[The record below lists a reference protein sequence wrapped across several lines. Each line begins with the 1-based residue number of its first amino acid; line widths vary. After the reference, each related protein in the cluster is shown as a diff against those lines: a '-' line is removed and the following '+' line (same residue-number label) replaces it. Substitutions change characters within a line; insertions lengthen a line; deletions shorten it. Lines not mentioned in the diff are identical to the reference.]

1 MAIERAPIP
10 ARTVNAIQRALH
22 QWYLDNRRD
31 LPWRRTQD
39 PFAIWVSEVMLQ
51 QTQVKTALPYYER
64 FMEAFPTVQRLA
76 DATMQAVLKAWE
88 GLGYYSRARNLHRAA
103 TIVASQMDGRLP
115 RDWPTFKR
123 LPGVGDYIAAAVL
136 SIAFGRP
143 YAVADGNVKRVLAR
157 LFLIDVPVNQAA
169 GHKVF
174 QTTARQL
181 LSHNCPG
188 DHNQA
193 VMELG
198 ALVCTPRKPACD
210 RCPLKRFCGA
220 AAADRMDRYPLRV
233 KTDPTPQ
240 HRLVCAVVVKNGR
253 LLLTQRPSEGLL
265 GGLWEFPNGPWKNGE
280 KSTRA
285 CVDMV
290 RSVVG
295 LDAKP
300 LDLLTSVRHAYSH
313 FKIQMA
319 AFHCR
324 WQSGRVR
331 LNGLWAFRWVPLEK
345 LAEFPMHGAV
355 QKIVPHLEKMMR
367 RTSSSESSM

>member
-1 MAIERAPIP
+1 
-10 ARTVNAIQRALH
+10 
-22 QWYLDNRRD
+22 
-31 LPWRRTQD
+31 
-39 PFAIWVSEVMLQ
+39 MLQ
-51 QTQVKTALPYYER
+51 QTQVKTVLPYYER
-64 FMEAFPTVQRLA
+64 FMEAFPTVQHLA
-76 DATMQAVLKAWE
+76 DATLQAVLKAWE

-103 TIVASQMDGRLP
+103 SIVASQMDGRLA
-115 RDWPTFKR
+115 RDWQTFKR

-136 SIAFGRP
+136 SIAFDLP
-143 YAVADGNVKRVLAR
+143 HAVVDGNVKRVLAR

-169 GHKVF
+169 GHKAF
-174 QTTARQL
+174 QTTAQQL
-181 LSHNCPG
+181 LPHDSPG

-210 RCPLKRFCGA
+210 SCPLKRFCRATATG
-220 AAADRMDRYPLRV
+220 RMDRYPLRA
-233 KTDPTPQ
+233 KRAPTPE
-240 HRLVCAVVVKNGR
+240 HRLVCAVVVKNSR

-285 CVDMV
+285 CVTMV

-295 LDAKP
+295 LDIKP

-324 WQSGRVR
+324 WQAGRVC
-331 LNGLWAFRWVPLEK
+331 LNGPQAFRWVPLEK
-345 LAEFPMHGAV
+345 LAEFPLHGAI
-355 QKIVPHLEKMMR
+355 QKIVPHIEKRMR
-367 RTSSSESSM
+367 RTSSSKPST